1 MEESLKT
8 LLRRIEA
15 ANTQVTAKQ
24 REVIIV
30 GSFQAMINPTTDL
43 TWLNYAVP
51 IAPLGTSA
59 EVAQALVELRH
70 VFRERD
76 RILRFEFTESLW
88 STLPTALEDAGLRRE
103 VRHPMM
109 LCTPTD
115 FQPYQASA
123 VQVQLLTP
131 DAHPDILSACVTIPK
146 QCFSLNNTAQA
157 PTTQEITELKEQI
170 YKGMMQG
177 ALAYI
182 NGIPAGVGFT
192 LPMLG
197 ISELVGVATLPAQRC
212 RGVAKTLCSTLIKDH
227 FKTGGELVWLA
238 AGDAIAQATYEH
250 IGFRLVDARLNY
262 IDTRESQT
270 NYSTFSDSL
279 AHSP

>member
-1 MEESLKT
+1 VEEALKN

-15 ANTQVTAKQ
+15 TNTQVTAKQ

-88 STLPTALEDAGLRRE
+88 STLPTALEDAGLTRE

-115 FQPYQASA
+115 FQPYQAPA

-131 DAHPDILSACVTIPK
+131 DAHPDILAACVSIPK

-157 PTTQEITELKEQI
+157 PTNQEITELKEQI

-197 ISELVGVATLPAQRC
+197 ISELVGVATLPAQRR
-212 RGVAKTLCSTLIKDH
+212 RGVAATLCSTLIKDH

-238 AGDAIAQATYEH
+238 AGDAIAQAIYER
-250 IGFRLVDARLNY
+250 IGFYLVDARLNY
-262 IDTRESQT
+262 IDT
-270 NYSTFSDSL
+270 
-279 AHSP
+279 

>member
-1 MEESLKT
+1 VEESLKT

-70 VFRERD
+70 IFKERD

-88 STLPTALEDAGLRRE
+88 STLPTALEDAGLRTE
-103 VRHPMM
+103 ARHPMM

-115 FQPYQASA
+115 FQPYQGSA

-131 DAHPDILSACVTIPK
+131 DAHPDILAACVTIPK

-157 PTTQEITELKEQI
+157 PTTQEINELKEQI

>member
-1 MEESLKT
+1 MEEALKN

-15 ANTQVTAKQ
+15 TNTQVTAKQ

-88 STLPTALEDAGLRRE
+88 PTLPTALEDAGLRTE
-103 VRHPMM
+103 ARHPMM

-131 DAHPDILSACVTIPK
+131 DAHPDILFACVTIPK
-146 QCFSLNNTAQA
+146 QCFSLHNTAQA
-157 PTTQEITELKEQI
+157 PTTQEINELKEQI

-197 ISELVGVATLPAQRC
+197 ISELVGVATLPAQRR

-227 FKTGGELVWLA
+227 FQTGGELVWLA
-238 AGDAIAQATYEH
+238 AGDAIAQAIYEH
-250 IGFRLVDARLNY
+250 IGFYLVDARLNY
-262 IDTRESQT
+262 IDT
-270 NYSTFSDSL
+270 
-279 AHSP
+279 